1 MEGNDSPW
9 LKMRFLEMPEVK
21 RHDDGGPTGNRR
33 GKNVPV
39 FLVVCHGHLQGFQF
53 PTPRL
58 AVGVEDQAQK
68 LVYFAQRPV
77 LRWALKTR
85 RKSWSTSRVTSFWMA
100 STVFFP
106 GRSAA
111 PPRPAASDRSRHWF
125 RQTRD

>member
-68 LVYFAQRPV
+68 LVYFARDFLLDV
-77 LRWALKTR
+77 FDRFF
-85 RKSWSTSRVTSFWMA
+85 SWSVCGS
-100 STVFFP
+100 
-106 GRSAA
+106 SAA
-111 PPRPAASDRSRHWF
+111 GRK
-125 RQTRD
+125 